1 MDSRFIEVNDT
12 FEHMT
17 GWRRDEVIGR
27 TPYDIGV
34 WVEPNQRS
42 DIVQR
47 LVSGETIRNVEV
59 AIRTKNGEVQTNLGS
74 AKLITING
82 ELCMFAV
89 AARHHRS
96 EASAKDPTA
105 ACGHPRS
112 GMGQSLRCSLE

>member
-27 TPYDIGV
+27 TPYDIGI

-59 AIRTKNGEVQTNLGS
+59 EIRTKNGEVQTNLGS
-74 AKLITING
+74 EELIEING
-82 ELCMFAV
+82 EPCMFAV
-89 AARHHRS
+89 AADITDLKRAERSDCGMRPSTKRHGPI
-96 EASAKDPTA
+96 APMLA
-105 ACGHPRS
+105 
-112 GMGQSLRCSLE
+112 